1 MSKHAVVD
9 LVTDY
14 FTEPIFLLYM
24 ILYYYKFKN
33 AKFKIRQII
42 SSFIFFSI
50 GIILMIIGLSKY
62 YSINYD
68 YQNSSHN
75 YFRYVIISIIIAV
88 FIIPFFYFLRILL
101 AAFYMESTDANALV
115 LNFHIYFIECIISLI
130 IFCINNKIIN
140 KKEYPITYIF
150 WAAHAAFTDLYELI
164 LFILLRMTNI
174 FIIFMILVFRKV
186 VFHFSYL
193 YSDGK
198 YLLFLTATI
207 ICNILGLITFSCQSD
222 EGTIKILNLSLKP
235 LFSYEENIIDPDK
248 FKIDNE
254 YDKNFEGKEKENLLT
269 DNTITS
275 YGNDNNNSTPLG
287 DDKERNIEEIEQLK
301 NENNILKNENNK
313 LKLENNKLK
322 SENNELKAKNQ
333 NQHVKIGTLQVKI
346 QNLEE
351 LNEKLSEKIAILKDK
366 TNSNNDE
373 LEELNNFN

>member
-1 MSKHAVVD
+1 MTNFFVMSNIIMKKEIVYDFGFISCNYLFKNIFKFAIYGVATFVLLISSGFISLITGKNYINRVFDYINCKIIQKKLYYIIVFISIIDTLIYYLLYRLVSKHAVVD

-164 LFILLRMTNI
+164 IFVLLRMTNI

-207 ICNILGLITFSCQSD
+207 ICNILGLITFSCQS
-222 EGTIKILNLSLKP
+222 
-235 LFSYEENIIDPDK
+235 SY
-248 FKIDNE
+248 
-254 YDKNFEGKEKENLLT
+254 
-269 DNTITS
+269 
-275 YGNDNNNSTPLG
+275 
-287 DDKERNIEEIEQLK
+287 
-301 NENNILKNENNK
+301 NK
-313 LKLENNKLK
+313 
-322 SENNELKAKNQ
+322 
-333 NQHVKIGTLQVKI
+333 
-346 QNLEE
+346 
-351 LNEKLSEKIAILKDK
+351 
-366 TNSNNDE
+366 
-373 LEELNNFN
+373 